1 MNISLSLFYL
11 LTFQIALM
19 GIIFMIYGRARPRIM
34 VQERITRL
42 NKQDND
48 VPRLSRR
55 RQLLI
60 DRLVLRDIDTAD
72 QDTLYWY
79 FGNFKIAEK
88 YVGLAFLGMRIFYA
102 FLIGG
107 FLGLFYWISQ
117 NAYPEKFLLAPMLIL
132 SFYVSWKYTKS
143 WAAKATRDRNITTA
157 NNLPYALD
165 LILICLDS
173 GLGLES
179 AIERVS
185 KELRTRQPDIANEL
199 DLTLADLNVLGSQ
212 EEAFQAMAERLDTQ
226 SVRSVVAIICQS
238 LQYGSAITEAL
249 KNAIQLMRRTEIIM
263 LEERANKLPS
273 KITLITLLFIFPPM
287 LVVIA
292 GPAVLNM
299 IKSLSVL

>member
-1 MNISLSLFYL
+1 MNISHSLFYL